1 MRNKER
7 RVRPVAAAFVLLAY
21 LLCAGCAS
29 SPTDLKRSPCA
40 DFCEYTPLTDAQIS
54 GLEGI

>member
-1 MRNKER
+1 MKNLKRHL
-7 RVRPVAAAFVLLAY
+7 ALIFVLFAYALA
-21 LLCAGCAS
+21 AGCAS

-40 DFCEYTPLTDAQIS
+40 DFCEYTPLTDDQIR